1 MRNRSIF
8 IFLLTFSTLVLAL
21 IIVFLPETLRSIA
34 GNGTIRLTGIYQPL
48 ISRFREEPEYMVDS
62 DPNFKLQKVSIF
74 LIIEPLKFL
83 FEKDV
88 FVSLVFGAI
97 VYTVWSMVT
106 SSTTSLFKEHYGL
119 SELLLGLAFIP
130 NGKCY

>member
-1 MRNRSIF
+1 MHNRSIF

-34 GNGTIRLTGIYQPL
+34 GNGTIRLTGVYQPL
-48 ISRFREEPEYMVDS
+48 ISRVRKEPEYMVDS

>member
-1 MRNRSIF
+1 MHNRSVF
-8 IFLLTFSTLVLAL
+8 IFLLTISTLVLAL

-34 GNGTIRLTGIYQPL
+34 GNGTIRLTGVYQPL
-48 ISRFREEPEYMVDS
+48 ISRVRKEPEYMVDS
-62 DPNFKLQKVSIF
+62 DPNFQLQKVSIF